1 MAIKV
6 FSRERNNSQKLR
18 ELEVRQKL
26 QAVKAIGITKLIEHF
41 EDDQFVYQVTS
52 LMNMGTLQNFMEKS
66 SMSYLTLE
74 EMKSSAYHIVSAVQ
88 AIHAAGY
95 LHNDI

>member
-74 EMKSSAYHIVSAVQ
+74 EMKSSAYQIVFAVQ